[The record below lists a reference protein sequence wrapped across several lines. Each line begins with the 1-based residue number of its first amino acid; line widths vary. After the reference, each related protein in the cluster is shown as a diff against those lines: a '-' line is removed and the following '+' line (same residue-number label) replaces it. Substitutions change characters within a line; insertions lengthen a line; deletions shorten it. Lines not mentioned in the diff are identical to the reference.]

1 MIEEFVQMLARLN
14 AFKREGDWGHA
25 EEEVDAEFEK
35 LMGTDPGALARLS
48 DTELLAKV
56 AAGEPTQVV
65 RHKTMMVATLLREAG
80 DIAMTG
86 DRSEEGKRFYL
97 QALNLLLDV
106 EVRGDVEEMPEFV
119 PKIDVLASVL
129 SGDEFPLGT
138 QAMLMQHYERI
149 GEFGKAEDAL
159 FAMLD
164 EQPDNSA
171 IAEFGMGFYRRLL
184 TKNDV
189 ALADGNL
196 PREEIETAIKD
207 LQGRFPAT
215 R

>member
-14 AFKREGDWGHA
+14 AFKREGEWGRAA
-25 EEEVDAEFEK
+25 ETVDAEFAK
-35 LMGTDPGALARLS
+35 LMGSDPAALARLS

-56 AAGEPTQVV
+56 AAGEPTQGV
-65 RHKTMMVATLLREAG
+65 RQKTMMVATLLREAG
-80 DIAMTG
+80 DIAMAAE
-86 DRSEEGKRFYL
+86 RVEEGKRFYL
-97 QALNLLLDV
+97 QALHLLLDV
-106 EVRGDVEEMPEFV
+106 GARGDVEDAPEFV
-119 PKIDVLASVL
+119 PKIEVLVSAL
-129 SGDEFPLGT
+129 QGDPLAMGT

-171 IAEFGMGFYRRLL
+171 IAEFGMSFYRRLL

-189 ALADGNL
+189 ALVDGNL
-196 PREEIETAIKD
+196 PREEIEVAMKD
-207 LQGRFPAT
+207 LQGRV
-215 R
+215 